1 MMFFIEL
8 RNELLQNVQNL
19 EKEDMLL
26 LEGKLIFPKKDKADV
41 VKEYLAEKFNGT
53 HKVEQTVPRVWAHWK
68 QEYES
73 ELYLRKLQ

>member
-8 RNELLQNVQNL
+8 RNELLQNIQDL
-19 EKEDMLL
+19 KKDDILL
-26 LEGKLIFPKKDKADV
+26 LEGKLIFPKKDKADR
-41 VKEYLAEKFNGT
+41 VKEYLVDKFAST
-53 HKVEQTVPRVWAHWK
+53 HKIVQTVPRTWAHWK